1 MASVPVR
8 VRRMVRGVTIA
19 MRLELYRR
27 VWGMDIG
34 EGCRISHKALLDK
47 ANPRGIHI
55 GRYTGVAFGAAIL
68 SHDFVHNRHLDT
80 WIGERCH
87 VGAGAIIYP
96 GIRIGDG
103 CLIAAGSVV
112 TRDVPEGSIV
122 VGNPARVVE
131 KGLRTGKWG
140 VRTDILPPE
149 RLDTKLL
156 MN

>member
-1 MASVPVR
+1 M
-8 VRRMVRGVTIA
+8 
-19 MRLELYRR
+19 
-27 VWGMDIG
+27 
-34 EGCRISHKALLDK
+34 
-47 ANPRGIHI
+47 
-55 GRYTGVAFGAAIL
+55 
-68 SHDFVHNRHLDT
+68 
-80 WIGERCH
+80 
-87 VGAGAIIYP
+87 GAGAIIYP